1 MVNAV
6 GFMKWKDFAS
16 IMVQDRE
23 NADVIQTVGLISFVA
38 VWVGAV
44 IAVFDAGL
52 WLKEE
57 SVYTNALTYAMATFT
72 LQGMGFFFYKL
83 LAQESL
89 ESNARIARMQRKQ
102 KMQMQNQQMEF
113 AQRQMDV
120 EMRKQAI
127 QFDHQLKTLEQDPE
141 VVQYMM
147 LQEEMLRRAHEATS
161 IPQHSAQPLEP
172 IDLGKSSKRGSGPRG
187 TDGKF
192 TKKEE

>member
-161 IPQHSAQPLEP
+161 IPQHSAQPLES